1 MACVALHAQLLL
13 QDAVAVEVTSCLV
26 VLFCPAGALLGN
38 MNYSKGVTLKCHHE
52 KDALVWEALVSLPWQ
67 PCYKYK

>member
-1 MACVALHAQLLL
+1 
-13 QDAVAVEVTSCLV
+13 
-26 VLFCPAGALLGN
+26 

-52 KDALVWEALVSLPWQ
+52 KDSLVWEGLVSLPWQ